1 MPVAELED
9 IAGRRHDVA
18 IAASRAA
25 GCTLCLEVVVGVEWA
40 QSLVAVVG
48 IPVSKDLVVSANT
61 QAEVM
66 ILVAHI
72 VAHNSKTG
80 LDMLELDQCRSSR
93 HLMHLEVQLPDLD
106 MDLRWVAGCW
116 QADYILEFACCTSW
130 RDDLQACDHSISLPK
145 QVCCGGLEACHA
157 CSSSRHTFAPI
168 LA

>member
-1 MPVAELED
+1 M
-9 IAGRRHDVA
+9 
-18 IAASRAA
+18 
-25 GCTLCLEVVVGVEWA
+25 
-40 QSLVAVVG
+40 VAVEG
-48 IPVSKDLVVSANT
+48 IPESKDLVVSANT

-66 ILVAHI
+66 IPVARI
-72 VAHNSKTG
+72 AARSSKTG

-116 QADYILEFACCTSW
+116 QADYILEFASCMSW

-145 QVCCGGLEACHA
+145 QVCYGGLEACHA